1 MSAGSIVIDLLMKT
15 GAFETDTARAESIA
29 KKRAAAIDDAFAK
42 MGRQI
47 AISGAAAGAAIA
59 AMVVQTTNTAGEII
73 NLSRLSGATTDEFQR
88 MAAAA
93 KSSLLGKCL
102 YRLALAMPTC
112 AATSSTVMASKPF
125 SASSRF
131 TACTMASSRT
141 CSMRCLKE
149 DLGVSMAFMTKF

>member
-59 AMVVQTTNTAGEII
+59 AMVVQLGLAMII
-73 NLSRLSGATTDEFQR
+73 
-88 MAAAA
+88 
-93 KSSLLGKCL
+93 
-102 YRLALAMPTC
+102 LAL
-112 AATSSTVMASKPF
+112 
-125 SASSRF
+125 
-131 TACTMASSRT
+131 
-141 CSMRCLKE
+141 
-149 DLGVSMAFMTKF
+149 